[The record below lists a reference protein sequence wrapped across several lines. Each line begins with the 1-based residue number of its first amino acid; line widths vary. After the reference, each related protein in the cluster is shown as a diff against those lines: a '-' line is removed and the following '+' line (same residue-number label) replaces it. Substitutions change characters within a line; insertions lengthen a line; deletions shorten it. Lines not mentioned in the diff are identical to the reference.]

1 MIAFLFFFF
10 FLLLRISHASRGFF
24 DQSTVGTWKNRLH
37 GRLMKLVLVLVRE
50 NFGLDILRVSVS
62 NLFTLWLVV
71 VFSNAVL

>member
-1 MIAFLFFFF
+1 
-10 FLLLRISHASRGFF
+10 
-24 DQSTVGTWKNRLH
+24 
-37 GRLMKLVLVLVRE
+37 MKLVLVLVRE